1 MKGVCKVTVQSD
13 INTTAIGIHIIKGL
27 RDTRQKLKP
36 QQRSAV
42 FIKIEQF
49 RALDACPIADGTD
62 ADRAARALLIM
73 TDNADQVWDLHCRQ
87 QVVRKTVWIQVLFE
101 NRTQYPAV
109 KLCLCIIE
117 AFSNAVCTGFEL
129 LCGILH
135 GFFGNAKVLSI
146 DFSVS
151 IFVNGFEHRT
161 LRLDRCLFYFCNVGA
176 AKWDGREN
184 ALCHAGACVGGHDAG
199 HLHALDL

>member
-1 MKGVCKVTVQSD
+1 
-13 INTTAIGIHIIKGL
+13 
-27 RDTRQKLKP
+27 
-36 QQRSAV
+36 
-42 FIKIEQF
+42 
-49 RALDACPIADGTD
+49 
-62 ADRAARALLIM
+62 M

-87 QVVRKTVWIQVLFE
+87 QVARKTVWIQVLFE

-161 LRLDRCLFYFCNVGA
+161 LRLDRCLFCFCNVGA
-176 AKWDGREN
+176 AKWDGRKN
-184 ALCHAGACVGGHDAG
+184 ALRHAGACVSGDNVGY
-199 HLHALDL
+199 LHALDL